1 MKLFIKSA
9 LLASAFALLP
19 VAASVPAKARAAVVL
34 DLGTVGIGYRDG
46 YRDQNHQYHRWANQH
61 DAVAYRTK
69 YRQNYR
75 DMNHDRDHDSSG
87 SH

>member
-61 DAVAYRTK
+61 DAVA
-69 YRQNYR
+69 
-75 DMNHDRDHDSSG
+75 
-87 SH
+87 